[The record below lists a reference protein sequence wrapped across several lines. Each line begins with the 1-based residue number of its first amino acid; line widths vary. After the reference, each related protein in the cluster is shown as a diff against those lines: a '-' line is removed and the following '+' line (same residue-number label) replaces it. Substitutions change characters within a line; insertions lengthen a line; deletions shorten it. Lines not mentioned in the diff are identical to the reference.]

1 MQSRALAS
9 LSSCNSNS
17 NDNFGK
23 SGKCINEFDVEYAE
37 RLKSK
42 DAINSFQKEQY
53 SAV

>member
-17 NDNFGK
+17 NDNFGE
-23 SGKCINEFDVEYAE
+23 SGIYINEVDVEYAE
-37 RLKSK
+37 RMKYKKIQL
-42 DAINSFQKEQY
+42 EQY